1 MAMFLNGQEIA
12 LLINA
17 DNESLRET
25 QTLLE
30 NLNLA
35 IGPYD
40 GTITDIEYKTLPNG
54 SQEVIYRGIDYRIEM
69 MPNGSQK
76 YILGT
81 TSDYV
86 EYTTLPGGGEETLY
100 STTDNNF
107 TVEELPN
114 GSQEY
119 ILGGNTN
126 GSK

>member
-30 NLNLA
+30 NLNLV

-40 GTITDIEYKTLPNG
+40 ETIPDIEYKTLPNG
-54 SQEVIYRGIDYRIEM
+54 SQEVIYRGIEYRIET